1 MHVIFIQNIFKSTL
15 KYCYDLHRDLTNQ
28 KENESIRLQFNID
41 SHRDDF
47 RSCGS
52 IL

>member
-1 MHVIFIQNIFKSTL
+1 MNLIFIQNIFKYTL
-15 KYCYDLHRDLTNQ
+15 KYCYVSHRELTNQ